1 MKVIALYS
9 MKGGVGKTASA
20 VNLAYLCASDGH
32 RTLLWDLD
40 PQGAA
45 SYHLRIKPK
54 LAGGPKGLL
63 GRKVSRLIK
72 QTDYDGLDLLPAD
85 FSNRKLDL
93 LFDARNRRKHQVQQL
108 LETVADDYDYIFIDA
123 PPGLSLVVEN
133 ILRAADL
140 VLSPLIPST
149 LSLRTLD
156 QLSEFV
162 RRPKLRGLKLWVFF
176 SMVDVR
182 RLLHRE
188 IMVQMSAQR
197 KSVLRHFIP
206 YASDIEQMGVKRAP
220 VESFARRS
228 PGARAYRALWSE
240 VAGRLQ
246 SLG

>member
-20 VNLAYLCASDGH
+20 VNLAYLCASEGY

-45 SYHLRIKPK
+45 SFHLRIKAK

-63 GRKVSRLIK
+63 GRKISKFIK
-72 QTDYDGLDLLPAD
+72 QSDYDNLDLLPAD

-93 LFDARNRRKHQVQQL
+93 IFDARNRRKHQVQQL
-108 LETVADDYDYIFIDA
+108 LETVADGYDYIFIDA

-149 LSLRTLD
+149 LSVRTLE
-156 QLSEFV
+156 QLSDFV
-162 RRPKLRGLKLWVFF
+162 RRPKLRGLPLWAFF
-176 SMVDVR
+176 SMADTR
-182 RLLHRE
+182 RRLHRE
-188 IMVQMSAQR
+188 VMERMTAQR
-197 KSVLRHFIP
+197 AGVLQSFIP

-228 PGARAYRALWSE
+228 AGARAYRALWSE
-240 VAGRLQ
+240 VAVRLQ
-246 SLG
+246 NHA

>member
-20 VNLAYLCASDGH
+20 VNLAYLCAREGQ

-45 SYHLRIKPK
+45 SFHLRIKPK
-54 LAGGPKGLL
+54 LAGGAKGLL
-63 GRKVSRLIK
+63 GRKIGRFIK
-72 QTDYDGLDLLPAD
+72 QSDYDNLDLLPSD
-85 FSNRKLDL
+85 FANRKLDL
-93 LFDARNRRKHQVQQL
+93 LFDARDRRKHQVQQL
-108 LETVADDYDYIFIDA
+108 LESVADGYDCIFIDA

-162 RRPKLRGLKLWVFF
+162 RRPKLRGLPLWVFF
-176 SMVDVR
+176 SMADTR
-182 RLLHRE
+182 RRLHRE
-188 IMVQMSAQR
+188 VMQQLSEQR
-197 KSVLRHFIP
+197 KGVLQSFVP
-206 YASDIEQMGVKRAP
+206 YASDIEQMGVQRAP
-220 VESFARRS
+220 VECFARRGA
-228 PGARAYRALWSE
+228 GARAYRQLWAE
-240 VAGRLQ
+240 VATRLQ
-246 SLG
+246 NHG

>member
-20 VNLAYLCASDGH
+20 VNLAYLCACQGH

-45 SYHLRIKPK
+45 SFYLRIKPK

-63 GRKVSRLIK
+63 GRKISRFIK
-72 QTDYDGLDLLPAD
+72 QSDHENLDLLPAD

-93 LFDARNRRKHQVQQL
+93 LFDARSRRKHQVQQL
-108 LETVADDYDYIFIDA
+108 LETVADGYDYVFIDA

-156 QLSEFV
+156 QLAEFV
-162 RRPKLRGLKLWVFF
+162 RRPKLRGLPLWVFF
-176 SMVDVR
+176 SMVDTRR
-182 RLLHRE
+182 RLHSD
-188 IMVQMSAQR
+188 IMEQLSAQR
-197 KSVLRHFIP
+197 KGVLKSRIP
-206 YASDIEQMGVKRAP
+206 YASDIEQMGVHRAP
-220 VESFARRS
+220 VETFARRRA
-228 PGARAYRALWSE
+228 GARAYRELWSE
-240 VAGRLQ
+240 VAMRLP
-246 SLG
+246 SRA